1 MIENALTQ
9 VTGINYVNQ
18 FGTSGPDI
26 AGGIATITHAIY
38 QLKITPEDIP
48 DLLDQLSSTAQE
60 QRYEMTRVLE
70 TFVQLPSQ
78 SKDPIKPIAA

>member
-26 AGGIATITHAIY
+26 AGGIATIAHAIY
-38 QLKITPEDIP
+38 QLQLTQADIP
-48 DLLDQLSSTAQE
+48 NLLDQLSVAAQA
-60 QRYEMTRVLE
+60 QRYDMVRVLE
-70 TFVQLPSQ
+70 TFVRLPSQ
-78 SKDPIKPIAA
+78 SEDPLEPIAA